1 MFLEGLTSEV
11 MCDGLMGKST
21 LELGVSVRSDRMGRK
36 AGMTIERAISYY
48 ENLAFKARMHGM
60 WEESKR
66 LSKKCQILRD
76 ELTERKMRTVDG
88 RREYAQAF
96 ERLGD
101 ISLDQKL
108 YKRAGKYYKKSFEI
122 RNELVKE
129 VRSAEIRHELY
140 VSCDKLARLADR
152 ENDSAKRL
160 KYLDLMLD
168 ISRKQKMERGSIQ
181 DFVEYQYCCYI
192 LGRVYMGSQSTYEMG
207 KRLTH
212 NAIRIGKQRSNAQ
225 LKKVAQEARIWLRLC
240 DGEAPKDFE
249 SRGKRAREHG
259 MLEEAQRY
267 YRKGLD
273 RRLTVA
279 GKNAGQNAKRCDLRE
294 IYNDYKVLGD
304 IAVELG
310 KFEEASRFYELGKN
324 VLGMEERY

>member
-1 MFLEGLTSEV
+1 MSG
-11 MCDGLMGKST
+11 
-21 LELGVSVRSDRMGRK
+21 K

-76 ELTERKMRTVDG
+76 ELTKRKMKTVDG
-88 RREYAQAF
+88 RREFAQAF

-108 YKRAGKYYKKSFEI
+108 YKRAGKYYKKSFDI
-122 RNELVKE
+122 RSTLEKE
-129 VRSAEIRHELY
+129 VGTAEIRRELY

-160 KYLDLMLD
+160 KYLDLMLE
-168 ISRKQKMERGSIQ
+168 ISRKQKKERGSIQ
-181 DFVEYQYCCYI
+181 DFIEYQDCCYI
-192 LGRVYMGSQSTYEMG
+192 LGRIYMGSQSTYEMG

-212 NAIRIGKQRSNAQ
+212 NAIRISKQRSNAQ

-240 DGEAPKDFE
+240 DGEAPRDYE
-249 SRGKRAREHG
+249 RRGEKAREHG
-259 MLEEAQRY
+259 MLEEALNY
-267 YRKGLD
+267 YRKGLES
-273 RRLTVA
+273 RLVIT
-279 GKNAGQNAKRCDLRE
+279 GKSAKYVELRE
-294 IYNDYKVLGD
+294 IYNDYNILGD
-304 IAVELG
+304 IAAELG
-310 KFEEASRFYELGKN
+310 KMEDANRFYEYGKN
-324 VLGMEERY
+324 ALSELEGGRDL